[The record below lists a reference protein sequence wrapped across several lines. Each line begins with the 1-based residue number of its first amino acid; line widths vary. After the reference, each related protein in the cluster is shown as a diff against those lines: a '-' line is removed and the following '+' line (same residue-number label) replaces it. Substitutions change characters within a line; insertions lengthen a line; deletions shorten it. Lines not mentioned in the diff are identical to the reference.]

1 MFYTCS
7 RINTD
12 KILTLPAKTKLFKQM
27 KLFPFHY
34 DNKTPRKEMVL
45 VFLFFSSRKENK
57 TKNGEI
63 VTERN
68 KTEKVETTVQTFT

>member
-1 MFYTCS
+1 
-7 RINTD
+7 
-12 KILTLPAKTKLFKQM
+12 
-27 KLFPFHY
+27 
-34 DNKTPRKEMVL
+34 MVL